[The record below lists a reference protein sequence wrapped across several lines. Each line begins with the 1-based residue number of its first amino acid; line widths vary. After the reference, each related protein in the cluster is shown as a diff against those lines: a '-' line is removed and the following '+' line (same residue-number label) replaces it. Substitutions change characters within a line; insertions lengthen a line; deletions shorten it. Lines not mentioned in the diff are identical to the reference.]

1 MRRLRQ
7 DLRPRARWGAT
18 AYLGALLGLFQGL
31 AVYPAAADPGFLG
44 LEIQGL
50 DERAVAAL
58 GSDYAKGVLVKDV
71 AVGEPGAIAGFRRG
85 DFIIEFAGSKVGSF
99 DDLLK
104 LVGKTKP
111 DDKLP
116 VVVLRGGQKTE
127 LTLRLTSRPPAWNGM
142 TPIFNTYKDLGF
154 TVVTVNDEARK
165 QFGLPWGTIGVVVN
179 EVDPDGPL
187 AAALKPGEVIV
198 SANLRDVWE
207 PRHLTRQIEDAR
219 KDGRQ
224 SIVVL
229 VRSNA
234 GYRYSVLPVR

>member
-7 DLRPRARWGAT
+7 DLRQHERRGAT
-18 AYLGALLGLFQGL
+18 AHLGALLGLFLSL
-31 AVYPAAADPGFLG
+31 AAYPAAADPGFLG

-85 DFIIEFAGSKVGSF
+85 DFIIEFAGSRVGSF
-99 DDLLK
+99 NDLLK
-104 LVGKTKP
+104 LAGKTKP

-116 VVVLRGGQKTE
+116 VVVLRSGQKIE
-127 LTLRLTSRPPAWNGM
+127 LILRLTSRPPAWNNV
-142 TPIFNTYKDLGF
+142 TPIFNTYKDLGL

-165 QFGLPWGTIGVVVN
+165 QFELPWGTIGVVVN
-179 EVDPDGPL
+179 EVDPAGPM

-207 PRHLTRQIEDAR
+207 PRQLTRQIEDAR

-224 SIVVL
+224 NIVVL

-234 GYRYSVLPVR
+234 GYRYSVLPVK

>member
-7 DLRPRARWGAT
+7 DLRPRERWGAT
-18 AYLGALLGLFQGL
+18 AYLGALLGLFLGF

-58 GSDYAKGVLVKDV
+58 GANYSKGVLVKDV

-99 DDLLK
+99 NDLLK

-111 DDKLP
+111 DDKIP
-116 VVVLRGGQKTE
+116 VMVLRSGQKTE
-127 LTLRLTSRPPAWNGM
+127 LTLRLTSRPPAWNSM

-179 EVDPDGPL
+179 EVDPAGPM

-234 GYRYSVLPVR
+234 GYRYSVLPVK